1 MKNLNEDLKTGQ
13 LKPVYLLYGEE
24 DYLKDMYKR
33 RIKKALLPDEDSM
46 NLTVYRGR
54 ELISGR

>member
-33 RIKKALLPDEDSM
+33 ENQKGSA
-46 NLTVYRGR
+46 
-54 ELISGR
+54 SG